1 MQRLHGSEYSDADQ
15 KLLASFVLFL
25 RNAPVIS
32 LRILSTVF
40 SNSHCMRT
48 NLMDCRHPWRSK
60 WFEQTGVGKYSVF
73 RYAGTTSFLLLR
85 QWNDQR
91 TSHAFCHESRGK
103 ISKFPWH
110 PSQVDVH
117 TLSVLC
123 KDVLKHLRNQ
133 SRTLI
138 EFAEVNRKRLL
149 ILIQKP
155 LSLNA
160 DNQRSVYLKREI
172 FPPGS
177 SSVFLN
183 WLTRPLDTK
192 SPHEFQ
198 KLHKIRFATALPVS
212 RRRDR
217 IVNSRFTFNKM
228 SHEACSESCAHIFKR
243 KGWPVKQF

>member
-48 NLMDCRHPWRSK
+48 NLMDCRLSMA
-60 WFEQTGVGKYSVF
+60 FEMVWTDGRGSKYSVF

-110 PSQVDVH
+110 LSQVDVH

-133 SRTLI
+133 SSTLI

-160 DNQRSVYLKREI
+160 DNQTIRLSQARNISARVVI
-172 FPPGS
+172 C
-177 SSVFLN
+177 FLE
-183 WLTRPLDTK
+183 LTHTT
-192 SPHEFQ
+192 FGY
-198 KLHKIRFATALPVS
+198 KITT
-212 RRRDR
+212 R
-217 IVNSRFTFNKM
+217 IPET
-228 SHEACSESCAHIFKR
+228 
-243 KGWPVKQF
+243 P